1 MEWRTS
7 RKDSYC
13 QIGSWDVTVLQ
24 INDSGRRE
32 QKTDHVLIFI
42 SFDEVLKQFQNV
54 ENNAGY
60 NQQDDGDNGRHD
72 RQDVESDDLTNS
84 RKTDLIENF
93 ENNYIGTQKDGD
105 S

>member
-1 MEWRTS
+1 M
-7 RKDSYC
+7 
-13 QIGSWDVTVLQ
+13 
-24 INDSGRRE
+24 
-32 QKTDHVLIFI
+32 
-42 SFDEVLKQFQNV
+42 